1 MPWTRS
7 LLVLLS
13 MNILPCARSLPKGQ
27 HTWAELQR
35 VSRQQLRFGM
45 SGTDIEG
52 VLGRPDR
59 SQTYPCDTHART
71 GDPATPMCASWS
83 YYGKDQ
89 FRSLLLMMDVN
100 QAQQFSLR
108 AWAL

>member
-59 SQTYPCDTHART
+59 SQTYPCDTHA
-71 GDPATPMCASWS
+71 GGEP
-83 YYGKDQ
+83 
-89 FRSLLLMMDVN
+89 
-100 QAQQFSLR
+100 
-108 AWAL
+108 